1 VTKTLSDRWLW
12 AGLVGGVALVL
23 WGLIQGPSAT
33 PTTSDDDVAAVVGDV
48 TITADRYH
56 QALAL
61 LVVRTKGPAPDAAL
75 RRRVLDDLIAEE
87 LLLARALELDLPRVA
102 ALSRRRLLTDVI
114 DAMGADVPDPTDD
127 ELAAWYAANPQ
138 QFGGRHTYRVEAAF
152 FKGPRGRGR
161 ATVAAAAMRAGAS
174 LQLVAGTADKP
185 VAPVPTGLVQAS
197 VLRTYLGP
205 TAARAAMDLEIG
217 DVSEPLK
224 ASGGFY
230 VVRLREIAKAE
241 RPPLKSV
248 RDGVRAL
255 VLQERRR
262 KRVDEA
268 VAQLR
273 SRGGVTINEDLLR
286 SDRPIPK
293 RWLRAARDDSAR

>member
-1 VTKTLSDRWLW
+1 
-12 AGLVGGVALVL
+12 
-23 WGLIQGPSAT
+23 
-33 PTTSDDDVAAVVGDV
+33 
-48 TITADRYH
+48 
-56 QALAL
+56 
-61 LVVRTKGPAPDAAL
+61 
-75 RRRVLDDLIAEE
+75 
-87 LLLARALELDLPRVA
+87 
-102 ALSRRRLLTDVI
+102 
-114 DAMGADVPDPTDD
+114 
-127 ELAAWYAANPQ
+127 
-138 QFGGRHTYRVEAAF
+138 
-152 FKGPRGRGR
+152 
-161 ATVAAAAMRAGAS
+161 VAAAAMRAGAS